1 MIDKLIADDV
11 KKKIV
16 RDLTSFF
23 LHKHYC
29 ENDDEALIAYFEAPF
44 SWFGAAEHEYAAD
57 LETTA
62 NTFRQFAGKVPLCN
76 ISDEHYDVLL
86 VAPDV
91 FLCTG
96 RLWIAT
102 DPSTNIYL
110 RVHQRITA
118 LFRWTETGFRCH
130 HIHISNPYSEMVES
144 DIGFPTKFS
153 RETYTYLQEQID
165 SQKKNIEHQTNILR
179 RMSFEDSLTGL
190 CNRNKFNQILDSW
203 QDEHSSPL
211 GLACFDLNGLKKMND
226 RLGHSAGDN
235 LLRQA
240 ADYLRQAFGEAA
252 FRIGGD
258 EFVIIDDTHDEAG
271 FRSLVLSVHR
281 DMELHGIS
289 SSVGISWRAS
299 ACNIR
304 KQFDEADRR
313 MYEEKKK
320 FYLIRGNDRR
330 K

>member
-1 MIDKLIADDV
+1 
-11 KKKIV
+11 
-16 RDLTSFF
+16 
-23 LHKHYC
+23 
-29 ENDDEALIAYFEAPF
+29 
-44 SWFGAAEHEYAAD
+44 
-57 LETTA
+57 
-62 NTFRQFAGKVPLCN
+62 
-76 ISDEHYDVLL
+76 
-86 VAPDV
+86 
-91 FLCTG
+91 
-96 RLWIAT
+96 
-102 DPSTNIYL
+102 
-110 RVHQRITA
+110 
-118 LFRWTETGFRCH
+118 
-130 HIHISNPYSEMVES
+130 
-144 DIGFPTKFS
+144 
-153 RETYTYLQEQID
+153 
-165 SQKKNIEHQTNILR
+165 
-179 RMSFEDSLTGL
+179 MSFEDSLTGL